1 MKEQIT
7 TFNTLSIDEDIVQA
21 MHDLGYQKPTP
32 IQALSI
38 PKLMQGHDL
47 IGLSQTGTGKTV
59 AFAIPLIE
67 LIDPDDRRLQAVV
80 LCPTVSFASKLQK
93 KSASF
98 SNTNREFVPWRS
110 MAVSPSISKSTP

>member
-80 LCPTVSFASKLQK
+80 LCPTRELCLQVAEEIRKLLK
-93 KSASF
+93 YK
-98 SNTNREFVPWRS
+98 REFVPWRS